1 MKKLILLVLL
11 VAALAGGYM
20 YLQKQQAG
28 NQQSNTITLYG
39 NVDIRDVS
47 LAFRVGGRLAAVHF
61 DEGDRVTPGALMA
74 ELDNV
79 PFEESVALNAAALA
93 EAEAALRN
101 AERTYSR
108 KEKLV
113 GSGAVS
119 QGAHD
124 DSLALREEA
133 QARVATAKARLA
145 QAVTALE
152 DTRLLAPAG
161 GTVLTRGRE
170 PGSILPAGA
179 PVFTLAL
186 DSPVWVRAYVEEP
199 LLGHVF
205 PGRKA
210 TVITDSGGR
219 YQGQIG
225 FVSPQAE
232 FTPKNVETTQL
243 RTDLVYRLRIVVA
256 TPDEGLRQGMPVT
269 VQLLP

>member
-1 MKKLILLVLL
+1 MKKIILLVLL
-11 VAALAGGYM
+11 AAALAGGYV
-20 YLQKQQAG
+20 YLQKQQTEQH
-28 NQQSNTITLYG
+28 NSDTVTLYG

-47 LAFRVGGRLAAVHF
+47 LAFRVGGRLATVYF
-61 DEGDRVTPGALMA
+61 DEGDRIPPGTLMA
-74 ELDNV
+74 ELDKV
-79 PFEESVALNAAALA
+79 PFEESIALNVAALA
-93 EAEAALRN
+93 EAEATLRN

-186 DSPVWVRAYVEEP
+186 EAPVWVRAYVEEP
-199 LLGHVF
+199 LLGQVF

-210 TVITDSGGR
+210 TVITDSGRR
-219 YQGQIG
+219 YLGQVG

-243 RTDLVYRLRIVVA
+243 RTDLVYRLRIIID

-269 VQLLP
+269 IQLLP

>member
-61 DEGDRVTPGALMA
+61 DEGDRVTPGTLMA
-74 ELDNV
+74 ELDKV
-79 PFEESVALNAAALA
+79 PFEESLALNAAALA

-124 DSLALREEA
+124 ESLALR
-133 QARVATAKARLA
+133 K
-145 QAVTALE
+145 
-152 DTRLLAPAG
+152 
-161 GTVLTRGRE
+161 
-170 PGSILPAGA
+170 
-179 PVFTLAL
+179 
-186 DSPVWVRAYVEEP
+186 
-199 LLGHVF
+199 
-205 PGRKA
+205 
-210 TVITDSGGR
+210 GGR
-219 YQGQIG
+219 
-225 FVSPQAE
+225 A
-232 FTPKNVETTQL
+232 
-243 RTDLVYRLRIVVA
+243 
-256 TPDEGLRQGMPVT
+256 
-269 VQLLP
+269 